1 MEEKNSIEKES
12 DDTQDNPAP
21 SACIMNLELN
31 LKKLNIDFSK
41 NFFYI
46 KGDITT
52 MAVDVIVNSSA
63 PNMIPQMGV
72 SKSIHNK
79 CGPKLLGVSKSI
91 HNKCGPKLLKYLT
104 SNYNGILEGGIVDSP
119 NFGLKC
125 KKIIH
130 AVGPYQNNDS
140 VRDLEIIY
148 IQCLNYCFSHKY
160 QSIAFP
166 CISTGGSMFIQC
178 LNYCFS
184 HKYQSIAFPCI
195 STGGSMFNEDRA
207 CAIAINT
214 CKNWMEKNYKF
225 WKGKIYF
232 CCFTEKS
239 YELYKKN
246 FKELLN
252 ID

>member
-1 MEEKNSIEKES
+1 MEDEKQDKPMNSKNTASTTDYFPDVE
-12 DDTQDNPAP
+12 DNPAP
-21 SACIMNLELN
+21 SASVSNLN
-31 LKKLNIDFSK
+31 LNFKKSSMDFSHL
-41 NFFYI
+41 FFYV

-52 MAVDVIVNSSA
+52 MKADIIVNSSA
-63 PNMIPQMGV
+63 PNMIPQM
-72 SKSIHNK
+72 
-79 CGPKLLGVSKSI
+79 GVSKSI

-166 CISTGGSMFIQC
+166 CISTGGSMF
-178 LNYCFS
+178 
-184 HKYQSIAFPCI
+184 
-195 STGGSMFNEDRA
+195 NEDRA

-232 CCFTEKS
+232 CCFTDKS
-239 YELYKKN
+239 YEVYKKN

>member
-63 PNMIPQMGV
+63 PNMIPQM
-72 SKSIHNK
+72 
-79 CGPKLLGVSKSI
+79 GVSKSI

-166 CISTGGSMFIQC
+166 CISTGGSMF
-178 LNYCFS
+178 
-184 HKYQSIAFPCI
+184 
-195 STGGSMFNEDRA
+195 NEDRA

-232 CCFTEKS
+232 CCFTDKS
-239 YELYKKN
+239 YEVYKKN

-252 ID
+252 TD

>member
-1 MEEKNSIEKES
+1 MEDEKKDNIENEPN
-12 DDTQDNPAP
+12 DEEIPAP
-21 SACIMNLELN
+21 SASYMNLNLN
-31 LKKLNIDFSK
+31 MKKLDIDFSK
-41 NFFYI
+41 IFFYV

-52 MAVDVIVNSSA
+52 MSADVIVNSSA
-63 PNMIPQMGV
+63 PSMVGQMGV

-79 CGPKLLGVSKSI
+79 CGS
-91 HNKCGPKLLKYLT
+91 KLLKYLK
-104 SNYNGILEGGIVDSP
+104 SNYAGILPGGIVDSP

-166 CISTGGSMFIQC
+166 CISTGGSMF
-178 LNYCFS
+178 
-184 HKYQSIAFPCI
+184 
-195 STGGSMFNEDRA
+195 NEDRA

-232 CCFTEKS
+232 CCFTDKS
-239 YELYKKN
+239 YEVYKKN

>member
-1 MEEKNSIEKES
+1 MEEKNNIEKES
-12 DDTQDNPAP
+12 VDTQDNPAP

-79 CGPKLLGVSKSI
+79 CGPKLL
-91 HNKCGPKLLKYLT
+91 KYLT
-104 SNYNGILEGGIVDSP
+104 SNYNVILEGGIVDSP
-119 NFGLKC
+119 NYGLKC

-148 IQCLNYCFSHKY
+148 
-160 QSIAFP
+160 
-166 CISTGGSMFIQC
+166 IQC

-232 CCFTEKS
+232 CCFTDKS
-239 YELYKKN
+239 YEVYKKN